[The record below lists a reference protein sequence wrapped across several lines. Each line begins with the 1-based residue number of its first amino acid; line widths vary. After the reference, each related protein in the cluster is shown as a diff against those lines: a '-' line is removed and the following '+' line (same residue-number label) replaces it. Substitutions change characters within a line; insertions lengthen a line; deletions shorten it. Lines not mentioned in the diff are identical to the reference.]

1 MLIALIYKLQII
13 SSKIDR
19 KALAF
24 VTKDEETNHSD
35 EVRNNLPNGST
46 AFFMCQGVSFFLS
59 CHYQCECLFL
69 MCRSIRAGFF
79 FIRYAMPC
87 FLVCFNRF
95 LAPLHKT
102 IIKPVLSRFCPNF
115 FHPCSFPIPQP
126 PTTITIAKTFVLV
139 FPGIFYQSI
148 HTPGR
153 AAASARPAAG
163 CQNIFCAASKLLAK
177 LKNILA

>member
-35 EVRNNLPNGST
+35 EVRNNLPNGFT
-46 AFFMCQGVSFFLS
+46 AFFYISRCVVFLS
-59 CHYQCECLFL
+59 VSLSAHLSFL

-87 FLVCFNRF
+87 FLVCLNRF
-95 LAPLHKT
+95 LAPLHKP
-102 IIKPVLSRFCPNF
+102 IIKPMLSRFCPNF
-115 FHPCSFPIPQP
+115 FHPCSFL
-126 PTTITIAKTFVLV
+126 LV
-139 FPGIFYQSI
+139 
-148 HTPGR
+148 R
-153 AAASARPAAG
+153 
-163 CQNIFCAASKLLAK
+163 
-177 LKNILA
+177 

>member
-35 EVRNNLPNGST
+35 EVRKIIPNGST
-46 AFFMCQGVSFFLS
+46 AFFYVSRCVVFFIRDAMRAN
-59 CHYQCECLFL
+59 CLFL

-95 LAPLHKT
+95 LAPLHKP
-102 IIKPVLSRFCPNF
+102 IIKPMLSRFCPNF
-115 FHPCSFPIPQP
+115 FHPCSFLPIPLGQAP
-126 PTTITIAKTFVLV
+126 AT
-139 FPGIFYQSI
+139 
-148 HTPGR
+148 
-153 AAASARPAAG
+153 SARPVAG
-163 CQNIFCAASKLLAK
+163 CHDIFCANSKRLSK
-177 LKNILA
+177 HQNIVP

>member
-35 EVRNNLPNGST
+35 EVRKIIPNGST
-46 AFFMCQGVSFFLS
+46 AFFYVSR
-59 CHYQCECLFL
+59 CVV
-69 MCRSIRAGFF
+69 F

-95 LAPLHKT
+95 LAPLHKP
-102 IIKPVLSRFCPNF
+102 IIKPMLSRFCPNF
-115 FHPCSFPIPQP
+115 FHPCSFLPIPRKP
-126 PTTITIAKTFVLV
+126 PTVAIPQTFVLV
-139 FPGIFYQSI
+139 LPGIFHQVAR
-148 HTPGR
+148 TLGQAP
-153 AAASARPAAG
+153 ATSARPVAG
-163 CQNIFCAASKLLAK
+163 CHDIFCANSKRLSK
-177 LKNILA
+177 HQNIVP